1 MDAGSQLKELR
12 TRLGMTTRDVE
23 EFSRRIA
30 EEESNEDFHL
40 SNAWLTQL
48 ENTASVPS
56 IYKLY
61 SLSVIFRKSYADLL
75 SVFGVDLTKTQTYQL
90 AMPLEKTHL
99 TTFERLNDNKSVAFP
114 IRFDRG
120 LSLDKTNL
128 LSRMIEMWGE
138 VPISLIKTL
147 DIRHGLY
154 GFIGLEDFMLHPLIK
169 PGSFVQ
175 IDDRLKT
182 VRKGRWATTF
192 DRPIYFVE
200 LRDGYTCSWCELQGS
215 KLVLNPHPLSPCST
229 RQYSFP
235 EEAEIVGRVT
245 GVAMRLVSSHQDTR
259 RAYTRLPKRP

>member
-1 MDAGSQLKELR
+1 MGAGDQLKELR

-23 EFSRRIA
+23 EFSRQIA
-30 EEESNEDFHL
+30 EEESNDDFHL

-90 AMPLEKTHL
+90 AMPLENTHV
-99 TTFERLNDNKSVAFP
+99 TTLECSNDNKSVAFP

-120 LSLDKTNL
+120 FSLDNSNL

-138 VPISLIKTL
+138 VPIPLIKAL
-147 DIRHGLY
+147 DIRHSLY
-154 GFIGLEDFMLHPLIK
+154 GFIGLKDFMLHPLIK

-175 IDDRLKT
+175 IDDRLKK
-182 VRKGRWATTF
+182 VKKGRWPNIF
-192 DRPIYFVE
+192 DRPIYFIE
-200 LRDGYTCSWCELQGS
+200 LRDGYTCSWCELEGS
-215 KLVLNPHPLSPCST
+215 KLLLIPHPLSPCVT
-229 RQYSFP
+229 RQYSLP
-235 EEAEIVGRVT
+235 DEAEIVGRVT
-245 GVAMRLVSSHQDTR
+245 GVAMRLVGRTQDGPQQY
-259 RAYTRLPKRP
+259 AKLSKCP

>member
-1 MDAGSQLKELR
+1 MDAGDQLKELR

-30 EEESNEDFHL
+30 DEESNEDFYL

-56 IYKLY
+56 VHKLY
-61 SLSVIFRKSYADLL
+61 SLSVIFRKPYADLL
-75 SVFGVDLTKTQTYQL
+75 SVFGVDLTKTQYYQL
-90 AMPLEKTHL
+90 AMPLQKTHL
-99 TTFERLNDNKSVAFP
+99 TSFEHSSDNKPVAFP

-120 LSLDKTNL
+120 FGLDKSNL
-128 LSRMIEMWGE
+128 LSRMIVMWGE
-138 VPISLIKTL
+138 VPISLIKAL

-154 GFIGLEDFMLHPLIK
+154 GFIGLKDFMLHPLIK

-175 IDDRLKT
+175 IDDRLKG
-182 VRKGRWATTF
+182 VKRGRWATTF

-215 KLVLNPHPLSPCST
+215 KLLLIPHPLSPCST

-235 EEAEIVGRVT
+235 DEAEIVGSVT
-245 GVAMRLVSSHQDTR
+245 GVAMRLVSRNQDSR
-259 RAYTRLPKRP
+259 QQYAKLPKHP

>member
-30 EEESNEDFHL
+30 EEESNADFHL

-75 SVFGVDLTKTQTYQL
+75 SVFGVDLTKTQNYQL
-90 AMPLEKTHL
+90 AMPLEKTYL

-169 PGSFVQ
+169 PGSLVQ

-182 VRKGRWATTF
+182 VKKGRWATTF

-215 KLVLNPHPLSPCST
+215 KLVVNPHPLSPCST